1 VVLVLGFSLG
11 LGIFWLFWSPW
22 PDPASTSLPW
32 KPDLIVILGGG
43 DDDRVREGKR
53 LADEFPEVKVVV
65 TGDGGMIRD
74 GLRNAGLSEKRMEI
88 EPDAESTYE
97 NSDFT
102 APILERLEAK
112 RVVLVTN
119 WFHAPRSLAVFRK
132 GQPQREFAV
141 SFEPKPEPLT
151 QWDRGAQRRERLAA
165 VFYLF
170 RYGVWS
176 W

>member
-1 VVLVLGFSLG
+1 M
-11 LGIFWLFWSPW
+11 
-22 PDPASTSLPW
+22 
-32 KPDLIVILGGG
+32 ILGGG
-43 DDDRVREGKR
+43 DDDRVREGLR
-53 LADEFPEVKVVV
+53 LADEFPSVKVVV
-65 TGDGGMIRD
+65 TGDGGRILS
-74 GLRNAGLSEKRMEI
+74 GLRDAGLAECRIEI
-88 EPDAESTYE
+88 ETAAESTYE

-102 APILERLEAK
+102 APILKRLGAK

-151 QWDRGAQRRERLAA
+151 PWDRGSQRRERLAA
-165 VFYLF
+165 IWYLL
-170 RYGVWS
+170 RYRVWS